1 MKEKAEQV
9 SNRLYEAA
17 LNRQKKINKDD
28 AIRKQAMQLKDC
40 TFVPK
45 VRKTKYLKQ
54 KARVGRFGEKDMAFL
69 QTQSTTAL
77 QNKLKKG
84 QEVQPTTP
92 KVFSTERKVIRA
104 VKF

>member
-92 KVFSTERKVIRA
+92 KVFSTERKVIRP